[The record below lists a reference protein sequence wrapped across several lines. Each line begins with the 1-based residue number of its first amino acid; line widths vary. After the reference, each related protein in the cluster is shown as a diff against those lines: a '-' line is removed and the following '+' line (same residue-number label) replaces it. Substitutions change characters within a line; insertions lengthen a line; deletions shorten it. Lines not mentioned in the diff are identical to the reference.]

1 MKRFISVV
9 VAGAFILYGMWGQ
22 DKIVLTPD
30 AAVEFALN
38 NNLTIKQN
46 QISLDAKK
54 RENSV
59 SWNSVSPTA
68 KVSGSYSNPLPGK
81 ENSNGTVSLGASINT
96 NFSPSLYTSIKN
108 AKLAWE
114 QQQISYDT
122 AVKNVQL
129 AVLKSYYSIL
139 YQKENLDL
147 VQKSLET
154 KKKQYEANQQRY
166 KRGVLSRVDVLEAQV
181 NYENS
186 VLSYENAK
194 IQQENAIASFKQSIG
209 INQNMQ
215 VEFSGDF
222 DRVLGLEKFSLENI
236 EKKSSAVELL
246 EKQIEQAKVSVM
258 AQRFS
263 AWGPSI
269 SAGYSYSYSSQDG
282 GKNWNDGGN
291 LSVSASIP
299 LDGFFPWSKGAQNIE
314 NQKDNLK
321 NLELKL
327 ADEKT
332 TFEIETDNLEK
343 KIMQSF
349 ANIKARKKSVQ
360 LAQTTYD
367 MISEAYGH
375 GTKDLL
381 TLQVSEDNL
390 LSAKVNLI
398 MEAKTFIDSVYE
410 LENKCGLEFGS
421 LLGE

>member
-81 ENSNGTVSLGASINT
+81 ENSNGTVSLGASIST

-209 INQNMQ
+209 IDQNMQ